1 MSEIYTIENLRK
13 MIAAALAAVTEH
25 SEELSA
31 LDAATGDGDHG
42 TAICQA
48 MAAVNRSVQQ
58 GTELK
63 QALNDMGFAA
73 MTESCGST
81 STLIGALFL
90 GMSDGVEGS
99 ELLAAE
105 VAAMF
110 AAGLANV
117 RQQTKAGVGG
127 KTMMDALIPAVAAL
141 EENQSEGLGSMFEK
155 AADAAAEGAES
166 TIEMVAKFGRARN
179 LGERVIGHADAG
191 ATSMAYVFK
200 AFASVVGTSAIGDL
214 TE

>member
-1 MSEIYTIENLRK
+1 MSEIYTIEDLRN
-13 MIAAALAAVTEH
+13 MIAAALAAVTAH
-25 SEELSA
+25 NEELSA

-48 MAAVNRSVQQ
+48 MAAVNRNVQQ

-90 GMSDGVEGS
+90 GMSDGVDGN
-99 ELLAAE
+99 ELSPAG

-117 RQQTKAGVGG
+117 RQQTKADVGD
-127 KTMMDALIPAVAAL
+127 KTLMDALIPAVACL
-141 EENQSEGLGSMFEK
+141 EETHSEGLASMFEK
-155 AADAAAEGAES
+155 AAEAATEGAEK
-166 TIEMVAKFGRARN
+166 TVAMVAKFGRARN
-179 LGERVIGHADAG
+179 LGERVVGHADAG

-200 AFASVVGTSAIGDL
+200 AFASAL
-214 TE
+214 